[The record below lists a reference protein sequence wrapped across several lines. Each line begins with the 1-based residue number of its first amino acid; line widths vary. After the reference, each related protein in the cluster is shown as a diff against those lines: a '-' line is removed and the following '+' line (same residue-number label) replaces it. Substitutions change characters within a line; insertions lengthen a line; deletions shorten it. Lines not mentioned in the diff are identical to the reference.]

1 MAGSTSHSRCRHIRE
16 LSSAQHCPGV
26 VFQEVDPE
34 ADTSQLAGL
43 GDAAGGLLTELAGAL
58 PGIDEAMSFAEV
70 LKQVHL

>member
-1 MAGSTSHSRCRHIRE
+1 M
-16 LSSAQHCPGV
+16 

-43 GDAAGGLLTELAGAL
+43 GDAAGGLLAELAGAL

>member
-1 MAGSTSHSRCRHIRE
+1 MAGSTNHSRCRQLRE
-16 LSSAQHCPGV
+16 LSSLQHCPGV

-34 ADTSQLAGL
+34 ADTSQLTAL
-43 GDAAGGLLTELAGAL
+43 GDAAGGLLTELASAL